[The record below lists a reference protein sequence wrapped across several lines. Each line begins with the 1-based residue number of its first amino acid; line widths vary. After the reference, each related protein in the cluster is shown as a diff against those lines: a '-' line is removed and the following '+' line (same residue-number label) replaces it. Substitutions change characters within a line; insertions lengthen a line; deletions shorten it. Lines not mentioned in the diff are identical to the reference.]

1 MNSAWRVLIGAVV
14 GLGAFGTLY
23 WAFRPT
29 PAIVE
34 IATVTEGTF
43 RATVEEDGKTR
54 VRDRYIVSAP
64 LSGRLL
70 RIAVK
75 AGDEIKA
82 DSVLAWIV
90 PAQPSILDPR
100 SRREAQE
107 KLGAAEAALQ
117 EASARLDRARAILDQ
132 AKTDVQRVRILEQRG
147 SATAQRREREEL
159 NLQTSEREFKA
170 AELRKHATEHDV
182 ELARA
187 LLRRYDDKTPD
198 ERWKVTAPVDGR
210 VLRVVQESEAVVTV
224 GAPLVEIG
232 DPSDLEVIVDLLTT
246 DAVNVKPGAD
256 VELERW
262 GGPAA
267 LRGRVR
273 RVEPGGFTKV
283 SALGVD
289 EQRVWV
295 IIDITSPR
303 EQWSS
308 LGDGFRVDVRI
319 ETQTLPQ
326 VIIIPVG
333 ALFRRESG
341 WAVFTV
347 ENSVAHEK
355 RIDLIV
361 RSGRLGA
368 VRSGLH
374 PGEKV
379 IIFPPSNLTEGSRVQ
394 LRPS

>member
-1 MNSAWRVLIGAVV
+1 MNSAWRALIGAVV
-14 GLGAFGTLY
+14 GLGVLGTLY

-34 IATVTEGTF
+34 ISTVTEGTF

-54 VRDRYIVSAP
+54 VRDRYTVSAP

-159 NLQTSEREFKA
+159 NVQTSEREFKA

-187 LLRRYDDKTPD
+187 LLRRYDEKTPD
-198 ERWKVTAPVDGR
+198 ERWKVTAPVDGH
-210 VLRVVQESEAVVTV
+210 VLRVVQESEAVVAV
-224 GAPLVEIG
+224 GAPLVDIG

-256 VELERW
+256 VDLEGW
-262 GGPAA
+262 GGPA

-326 VIIIPVG
+326 AIIIPVG

-347 ENSVAHEK
+347 ENGVAHEK
-355 RIDLIV
+355 RVDLIV
-361 RSGRLGA
+361 RSGRFAA

-374 PGEKV
+374 PGEQV
-379 IIFPPSNLTEGSRVQ
+379 IIFPPNDLTEGSRVR
-394 LRPS
+394 LSSS